1 MKAPLSGAHA
11 AARSNNAPN
20 ITKPGGN
27 QTPLVSP
34 EAEAVP
40 TSALIRLVEAR
51 WFRTLVIVVIV
62 INAIVLGLLTSQ
74 TVRAAGGGLVGRG
87 LVIVD
92 MAALSFFIGEI
103 GIKLVA
109 YRQRFF
115 RDPWNWF
122 DLVVVIIALVPASDS
137 LKVLRALR
145 VLRVLRLVAAIP
157 AMRLV
162 VSGLFRALPG
172 MGSAALLLLLIHY
185 VFAVIGVQLY
195 GGTVYGGYGDTGY
208 DYFADLGRALYTLFQ
223 IMTLESWS
231 HGIVRP
237 IMDVHP
243 NSWIFFVLFVVISAF
258 AALNLF
264 IGILVNA
271 MDSAKDEQES
281 HMSAEEVA
289 DPAQRAILD
298 ELRLIRAE
306 VRDLR
311 AQLDERQD
319 QAPAARKAP
328 SRTGN
333 ETENTGKAVKAGNA
347 AKSRKTA
354 KKNSSA

>member
-1 MKAPLSGAHA
+1 M
-11 AARSNNAPN
+11 
-20 ITKPGGN
+20 
-27 QTPLVSP
+27 P
-34 EAEAVP
+34 E
-40 TSALIRLVEAR
+40 TRLTRLVEAR
-51 WFRTLVIVVIV
+51 WFRGLVIAMI
-62 INAIVLGLLTSQ
+62 IANAIILGLLTSKNI
-74 TVRAAGGGLVGRG
+74 RAAGDGMVGQV
-87 LVIVD
+87 LLILD
-92 MAALSFFIGEI
+92 TIALAFFVGEI
-103 GIKLVA
+103 TLKAAA
-109 YRQRFF
+109 YRLRFF

-122 DLVVVIIALVPASDS
+122 DLVVVAVAFVPATDS

-195 GGTVYGGYGDTGY
+195 SGAQYGGYGTDGY
-208 DYFADLGRALYTLFQ
+208 DYFGDLGRAFYTLFQ

-237 IMDVHP
+237 IMEVHP
-243 NSWIFFVLFVVISAF
+243 SSWVYFTLFVVISAF

-281 HMSAEEVA
+281 QMSAEEVA
-289 DPAQRAILD
+289 DPAQLAILE
-298 ELRLIRAE
+298 ELHAIRSELAE
-306 VRDLR
+306 LK
-311 AQLDERQD
+311 
-319 QAPAARKAP
+319 QATSATPTDSAP
-328 SRTGN
+328 
-333 ETENTGKAVKAGNA
+333 
-347 AKSRKTA
+347 
-354 KKNSSA
+354 

>member
-1 MKAPLSGAHA
+1 M
-11 AARSNNAPN
+11 
-20 ITKPGGN
+20 
-27 QTPLVSP
+27 
-34 EAEAVP
+34 
-40 TSALIRLVEAR
+40 
-51 WFRTLVIVVIV
+51 
-62 INAIVLGLLTSQ
+62 
-74 TVRAAGGGLVGRG
+74 
-87 LVIVD
+87 
-92 MAALSFFIGEI
+92 
-103 GIKLVA
+103 
-109 YRQRFF
+109 
-115 RDPWNWF
+115 
-122 DLVVVIIALVPASDS
+122 VIIALLPASDS

-195 GGTVYGGYGDTGY
+195 GGTVYGGYGENGY

-271 MDSAKDEQES
+271 MDSAKDEAES
-281 HMSAEEVA
+281 HMTAEEVA
-289 DPAQRAILD
+289 DPAQLAILE
-298 ELRLIRAE
+298 ELHAIRAE
-306 VRDLR
+306 LAELR
-311 AQLDERQD
+311 AEKQD
-319 QAPAARKAP
+319 Q
-328 SRTGN
+328 G
-333 ETENTGKAVKAGNA
+333 
-347 AKSRKTA
+347 
-354 KKNSSA
+354 

>member
-1 MKAPLSGAHA
+1 MKSPVTGAHA
-11 AARSNNAPN
+11 AARANNSPHVSTAKRGPAR
-20 ITKPGGN
+20 
-27 QTPLVSP
+27 TPRPAMP
-34 EAEAVP
+34 E
-40 TSALIRLVEAR
+40 TRLTRLVEAR
-51 WFRTLVIVVIV
+51 WFRGLVIAMI
-62 INAIVLGLLTSQ
+62 IANAIILGLLTSKNI
-74 TVRAAGGGLVGRG
+74 RAAGDGMVGQV
-87 LVIVD
+87 LLILD
-92 MAALSFFIGEI
+92 TIALAFFVGEI
-103 GIKLVA
+103 TLKAAA
-109 YRQRFF
+109 YRLRFF

-122 DLVVVIIALVPASDS
+122 DLVVVAVAFVPATDS

-195 GGTVYGGYGDTGY
+195 SGTQYGGYGTDGY
-208 DYFADLGRALYTLFQ
+208 DYFGDPGRAFYTLFQ

-237 IMDVHP
+237 IMEVHP
-243 NSWIFFVLFVVISAF
+243 SSWVYFTLFVVISAF

-281 HMSAEEVA
+281 QMSAEEVA
-289 DPAQRAILD
+289 DPAQLAILE
-298 ELRLIRAE
+298 ELHAIRSELAE
-306 VRDLR
+306 LKLATSATPTDS
-311 AQLDERQD
+311 
-319 QAPAARKAP
+319 AP
-328 SRTGN
+328 
-333 ETENTGKAVKAGNA
+333 
-347 AKSRKTA
+347 
-354 KKNSSA
+354 

>member
-11 AARSNNAPN
+11 AARSNNAPHVA
-20 ITKPGGN
+20 KPSGN
-27 QTPLVSP
+27 PAAPAS
-34 EAEAVP
+34 AEPAP

-62 INAIVLGLLTSQ
+62 VNAIVLGLLTSQ
-74 TVRAAGGGLVGRG
+74 TVREAGNGMVGRG
-87 LVIVD
+87 LVILD
-92 MAALSFFIGEI
+92 IAALSFFIGEI
-103 GIKLVA
+103 GLKLLA
-109 YRQRFF
+109 HRQRFF

-122 DLVVVIIALVPASDS
+122 DLAVVIIALLPASDS

-195 GGTVYGGYGDTGY
+195 GGTLYGGYGENGY

-289 DPAQRAILD
+289 DPAQLAMLD
-298 ELRLIRAE
+298 ELREIRAE
-306 VRDLR
+306 VKELR
-311 AQLDERQD
+311 AQLEEGPKAVPVARK
-319 QAPAARKAP
+319 ASARKAP
-328 SRTGN
+328 AKKS
-333 ETENTGKAVKAGNA
+333 A
-347 AKSRKTA
+347 AKTATKSAKSSAKTA
-354 KKNSSA
+354 KKDSDA

>member
-11 AARSNNAPN
+11 AARSNNAPHVA
-20 ITKPGGN
+20 KPSGN
-27 QTPLVSP
+27 QAAPASTEP
-34 EAEAVP
+34 VP

-62 INAIVLGLLTSQ
+62 VNAIVLGLLTSQ
-74 TVRAAGGGLVGRG
+74 TVREAGNGLVGRG
-87 LVIVD
+87 LVILD
-92 MAALSFFIGEI
+92 IAALSFFIGEI
-103 GIKLVA
+103 GLKLAA

-122 DLVVVIIALVPASDS
+122 DLAVVIIALLPASDS

-195 GGTVYGGYGDTGY
+195 GGTVYGGYGDSGY

-281 HMSAEEVA
+281 QLSAEEVA
-289 DPAQRAILD
+289 DPAQLAMID
-298 ELRLIRAE
+298 ELREIRAE
-306 VRDLR
+306 VKELR
-311 AQLDERQD
+311 AQLEEGPK
-319 QAPAARKAP
+319 AVPVARKAP
-328 SRTGN
+328 AKNS
-333 ETENTGKAVKAGNA
+333 A
-347 AKSRKTA
+347 AKKSAA
-354 KKNSSA
+354 KKSATKSAKGSTKAAKKDSDA

>member
-1 MKAPLSGAHA
+1 VKAPLSGAHA
-11 AARSNNAPN
+11 AARSNNAPRVA
-20 ITKPGGN
+20 KPSGN
-27 QTPLVSP
+27 QTTPANTEP
-34 EAEAVP
+34 AP

-62 INAIVLGLLTSQ
+62 VNAIVLGLLTSQ
-74 TVRAAGGGLVGRG
+74 TVRDAGNGMVGRV
-87 LVIVD
+87 LVILD
-92 MAALSFFIGEI
+92 IAALSFFIGEI
-103 GIKLVA
+103 GLKLLA

-122 DLVVVIIALVPASDS
+122 DLAVVIIALLPASDS

-195 GGTVYGGYGDTGY
+195 GGTVYGGYGDNGY

-289 DPAQRAILD
+289 DPAQLAMLD
-298 ELRLIRAE
+298 ELREIRAE
-306 VRDLR
+306 VKELR
-311 AQLDERQD
+311 AQLQEGPK
-319 QAPAARKAP
+319 AVPVARKAP
-328 SRTGN
+328 NRKAP
-333 ETENTGKAVKAGNA
+333 TE
-347 AKSRKTA
+347 KSTA
-354 KKNSSA
+354 KKGTTKSSKSSVKAAKMDSGD

>member
-11 AARSNNAPN
+11 AARSNNAPHVA
-20 ITKPGGN
+20 KPSGN
-27 QTPLVSP
+27 QTPPARP
-34 EAEAVP
+34 EAEALP

-62 INAIVLGLLTSQ
+62 VNAIVLGLLTSQ
-74 TVRAAGGGLVGRG
+74 TVREAGNGLVGRG
-87 LVIVD
+87 LVILD
-92 MAALSFFIGEI
+92 IAALSFFIGEI
-103 GIKLVA
+103 GLKLVA

-122 DLVVVIIALVPASDS
+122 DLAVVIIALLPASDS

-195 GGTVYGGYGDTGY
+195 GGTLYGGYGDNGY

-281 HMSAEEVA
+281 QLSAEEVA
-289 DPAQRAILD
+289 DPAQLAMLD
-298 ELRLIRAE
+298 ELREIRAE
-306 VRDLR
+306 VKELR
-311 AQLDERQD
+311 TQLEEKPAA
-319 QAPAARKAP
+319 APAARKAP
-328 SRTGN
+328 AKKS
-333 ETENTGKAVKAGNA
+333 AVKKSATKSATKSAKGSTKA
-347 AKSRKTA
+347 AKKDSDA
-354 KKNSSA
+354 

>member
-11 AARSNNAPN
+11 AARSNNAPHVA
-20 ITKPGGN
+20 KPGGK
-27 QTPLVSP
+27 QTPPARP
-34 EAEAVP
+34 EAEALP

-62 INAIVLGLLTSQ
+62 VNAIVLGLLTSQ
-74 TVRAAGGGLVGRG
+74 TVREAGNGLVGRG
-87 LVIVD
+87 LVILD
-92 MAALSFFIGEI
+92 IAALSFFIGEI
-103 GIKLVA
+103 GLKLAA

-122 DLVVVIIALVPASDS
+122 DLAVVIIALLPASDS

-195 GGTVYGGYGDTGY
+195 GGTLYGGYGDNGY

-281 HMSAEEVA
+281 QLSAEEVA
-289 DPAQRAILD
+289 DPAQLAMLD
-298 ELRLIRAE
+298 ELREIRAE
-306 VRDLR
+306 VKELR
-311 AQLDERQD
+311 TQLEEKPAA
-319 QAPAARKAP
+319 APAARKAP
-328 SRTGN
+328 AK
-333 ETENTGKAVKAGNA
+333 KAA
-347 AKSRKTA
+347 AKTATKSAKSSAKTA
-354 KKNSSA
+354 KKDSDA

>member
-1 MKAPLSGAHA
+1 MCIRDS
-11 AARSNNAPN
+11 SNNAPRVA
-20 ITKPGGN
+20 KPSGN
-27 QTPLVSP
+27 QTTPANTEP
-34 EAEAVP
+34 AP

-62 INAIVLGLLTSQ
+62 VNAIVLGLLTSQ
-74 TVRAAGGGLVGRG
+74 TVRDAGNGMVGRG
-87 LVIVD
+87 LVILD
-92 MAALSFFIGEI
+92 IAALSFFIGEI
-103 GIKLVA
+103 GLKLLA

-122 DLVVVIIALVPASDS
+122 DLAVVIIALLPASDS

-195 GGTVYGGYGDTGY
+195 GGTVYGGYGDSGY

-289 DPAQRAILD
+289 DPAQLAMLD
-298 ELRLIRAE
+298 ELREIRAE
-306 VRDLR
+306 VKELR
-311 AQLDERQD
+311 AQLQEGPK
-319 QAPAARKAP
+319 AVPVARKAP
-328 SRTGN
+328 NRKAP
-333 ETENTGKAVKAGNA
+333 TE
-347 AKSRKTA
+347 KSTA
-354 KKNSSA
+354 KKGTTKSSKSSVKAAKKDSGD

>member
-11 AARSNNAPN
+11 AARSNNAPHVA
-20 ITKPGGN
+20 KPSGN
-27 QTPLVSP
+27 QAAPASI
-34 EAEAVP
+34 ESAP

-62 INAIVLGLLTSQ
+62 VNAIVLGLLTSQ
-74 TVRAAGGGLVGRG
+74 TVREAGNGLVGRG
-87 LVIVD
+87 LVILD
-92 MAALSFFIGEI
+92 IAALSFFIGEI
-103 GIKLVA
+103 GLKLLA

-122 DLVVVIIALVPASDS
+122 DLAVVIIALLPASDS

-195 GGTVYGGYGDTGY
+195 GGTVYGGYGENGY

-289 DPAQRAILD
+289 DPAQLAMLD
-298 ELRLIRAE
+298 ELREIRAE
-306 VRDLR
+306 VKELR
-311 AQLDERQD
+311 AQLEEGPK
-319 QAPAARKAP
+319 AVAVARKAP
-328 SRTGN
+328 AEKN
-333 ETENTGKAVKAGNA
+333 
-347 AKSRKTA
+347 TA
-354 KKNSSA
+354 KKGTAKKSTAKSAKSSAKATQKDSGD

>member
-11 AARSNNAPN
+11 AARSNNAPHVA
-20 ITKPGGN
+20 KPSGN
-27 QTPLVSP
+27 QAAPASIEP
-34 EAEAVP
+34 AP

-62 INAIVLGLLTSQ
+62 VNAIVLGLLTSQ
-74 TVRAAGGGLVGRG
+74 TVREAGNGLVGRG
-87 LVIVD
+87 LVILD
-92 MAALSFFIGEI
+92 IAALSFFIGEI
-103 GIKLVA
+103 GLKLLA

-122 DLVVVIIALVPASDS
+122 DLAVVIIALLPASDS

-195 GGTVYGGYGDTGY
+195 GGTVYGGYGDSGY

-289 DPAQRAILD
+289 DPAQLAMLD
-298 ELRLIRAE
+298 ELREIRAE
-306 VRDLR
+306 VKELR
-311 AQLDERQD
+311 AQLEEGPK
-319 QAPAARKAP
+319 AVPVARKVP
-328 SRTGN
+328 
-333 ETENTGKAVKAGNA
+333 TE
-347 AKSRKTA
+347 KSTA
-354 KKNSSA
+354 KKGTAKKSTAKSAKSSAKATQKDSGD